1 MLQVGPCY
9 PRIPAGC
16 WSHGNLD
23 LSSQCNFWPR
33 EKGTQN
39 WSRML
44 DFPHKLLPHSG
55 GSVLWHWCVGLTWQ
69 MHFNFPISLNLFGYL
84 LFLLIRDVLAFP
96 IHLVSANFDHVFFNQ
111 PQLLDALQAP
121 GGKTVNPQSLLSG
134 PMSID
139 SAQSNFTFLQIVL
152 PLLLY
157 NSPPP
162 PAIPQISICIS

>member
-9 PRIPAGC
+9 PGIPAGC

-39 WSRML
+39 WSRMQ
-44 DFPHKLLPHSG
+44 DFPHKLLPHSS

-96 IHLVSANFDHVFFNQ
+96 IALVSANFDHVCFNQ

-139 SAQSNFTFLQIVL
+139 SAQSNFMFPSNCSPTLAIQL
-152 PLLLY
+152 
-157 NSPPP
+157 PPP
-162 PAIPQISICIS
+162 PAISQISICIS